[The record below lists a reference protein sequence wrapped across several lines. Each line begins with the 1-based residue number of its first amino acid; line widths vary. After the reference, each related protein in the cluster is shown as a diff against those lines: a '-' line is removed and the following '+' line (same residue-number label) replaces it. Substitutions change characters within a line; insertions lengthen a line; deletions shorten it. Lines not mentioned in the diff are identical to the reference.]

1 MNTSSIIDSSITTGT
16 LKVDVSN
23 RSPVFLVNES
33 SQIDLNKKD
42 TFAIGRNLSSLT

>member
-1 MNTSSIIDSSITTGT
+1 MNTNSIIDSSITTGI
-16 LKVDVSN
+16 LKIDVSD

-33 SQIDLNKKD
+33 SKIDLSKKD